1 MLDILINLKIKK
13 MLNKFL
19 EKYLIGKMIKSKKFW
34 YTVIGVITTILC
46 DSLGLN
52 PDEVNNILMSIG
64 ALVLGQGFADMNKKK

>member
-34 YTVIGVITTILC
+34 YTVIVVITTILS